1 LERLVKRMTN
11 LVFEGKRWIAGLLL
25 SVAALCNLHVQAQ
38 EIQLLGVG
46 RLPGKM
52 QDRSAL
58 DEALEDGTP
67 HNQFGGISGL
77 EQVGDSDEYL
87 ALPDRGPK
95 DGAVDF
101 QTRFHRLKI
110 KVDPQQN
117 PAVAVELLGTTLLKD
132 ESGRPLVGRSAAFGG
147 PGQLQRFDPE
157 GIRASGGNVFIT
169 DEYGPFMFQ
178 FASDGKLQKR
188 FQLSPYLSVA
198 KLAPDKKETDLND
211 VGRQSNG
218 GMEGLAYDSAS
229 GTLVGLMQRPLLQ
242 DSVRDEKKKPVGKLC
257 RIVLQS
263 TASDEQRELVYVL
276 ENPDYK
282 LSEILAAGDNRFLV
296 IERDGESGNDIGYQ
310 RIMEI
315 DLTGATDVKGQVAL
329 DKDAIGK
336 SIVPVKKKTLI
347 DLLDAKYGL
356 KGATMPE
363 KIEGLAWGPKLADG
377 RRTLIVAVDNDFVTE
392 NDSLFYVFAW

>member
-1 LERLVKRMTN
+1 MIRSIIEPS
-11 LVFEGKRWIAGLLL
+11 RWLAGLLL
-25 SVAALCNLHVQAQ
+25 MAVAVNGGNAQAQ

-58 DEALEDGTP
+58 EEALEDGTP

-77 EQVGDSDEYL
+77 ERVGESDEYL

-101 QTRFHRLKI
+101 QTRFHRLKF
-110 KVDPQQN
+110 KVDPKQD
-117 PAVAVELLGTTLLKD
+117 PVVAVELLWTTLLKD
-132 ESGRPLVGRSAAFGG
+132 ESGRPLVGRSSAFGG
-147 PGQLQRFDPE
+147 AGQLQRFDPE
-157 GIRASGGNVFIT
+157 GIRTADEKVFIS

-178 FASDGKLQKR
+178 FSSDGKLQKR

-198 KLAPDKKETDLND
+198 KLAADKKETDLNE
-211 VGRQSNG
+211 VGRPSNG
-218 GMEGLAYDSAS
+218 GMEGLAFDSSS

-242 DSVRDEKKKPVGKLC
+242 DSVRDKKQKPVGTLC
-257 RIVLQS
+257 RMVVQGIK
-263 TASDEQRELVYVL
+263 SDEQRELVYVL

-282 LSEILAAGDNRFLV
+282 LSEILSAGENRYLV
-296 IERDGESGNDIGYQ
+296 IERDGESGNDIEYQ

-315 DLTGATDVKGQVAL
+315 DLSGATDVKGQVAL
-329 DKDAIGK
+329 DKDAVGK
-336 SIVPVKKKTLI
+336 TIVPVKKRTLI
-347 DLLDAKYGL
+347 DLLDSKFGL
-356 KGATMPE
+356 KGPSMPE